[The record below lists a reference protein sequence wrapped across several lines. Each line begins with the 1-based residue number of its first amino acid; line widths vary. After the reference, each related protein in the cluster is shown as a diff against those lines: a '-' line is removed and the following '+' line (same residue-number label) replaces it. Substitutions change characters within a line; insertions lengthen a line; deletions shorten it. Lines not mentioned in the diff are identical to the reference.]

1 MHLGNINSKPSNPK
15 KTWKKNNRPET
26 QSCYNCSKPGHLAR
40 NCRSKNK
47 VIRQINMLTGPQ
59 QEEADEWTVV
69 ESQYDIEKGQPP
81 REVLEKD

>member
-1 MHLGNINSKPSNPK
+1 
-15 KTWKKNNRPET
+15 
-26 QSCYNCSKPGHLAR
+26 
-40 NCRSKNK
+40 
-47 VIRQINMLTGPQ
+47 MLTGPQ